1 MDYLANLNHE
11 QHAAVTAHVG
21 PVLVKAGAGSG
32 KTRVLTLRIAHLV
45 NHHGVDPSQVL
56 ALTFTNKAAKEMR
69 QRLKPILGGRL
80 QRLTTG
86 TFHAVCVRILRKYIE
101 GHIGHYT
108 RNFSIYSGDEQLQ
121 LVQQSIDAAPE
132 MSPEASDVNDVLRRI
147 SRAKSRLQTPKMLLA
162 QAATPNDEWMALRY
176 RHYQSLLSEANAVD
190 FDDLI
195 LLTHRLLSEHE
206 DVLDSVQHQWR
217 HILVDEYQDTDPS
230 QFSLVRML
238 SEPVGARPRSL
249 FVVGDAMQ
257 SIYGFRNAD
266 HTIITRFADTFPQAQ
281 IIELKTNYRSRQAI
295 LDAAYA
301 VIRHSQAVAPMQLVA
316 HNTSR
321 PVDRSII
328 FLEYQ
333 SGKDEALAVAHEISL
348 MVNSMDNAGAFGDV
362 RREGRQPKDIAVLY
376 RSKFMSRQFEEA
388 LRLKHIPYKLKGQ
401 LGFYDRAVVR
411 DILAF
416 VRLAVNPRDN
426 MALTRVADV
435 PKRGLSAKPLKI
447 FSVEA
452 ARRNLAIA
460 DVLGDIMVLAQIE
473 DNARNGA
480 RQLHNLL
487 ARLRQ
492 RIKNNT
498 PPRDLIEDILF
509 QTQYQAYLE
518 QLHKKDPEKLED
530 AREHINELLAVAEEY
545 DSAEDFL
552 QYIAIMTSSDG
563 SDDDRD
569 QVQLLTIH
577 AAKGLEWPL
586 VFVVGLEEGVLPHER
601 SMDTTVGIEE
611 ERRLCYVAVTRA
623 AERLYLSWCR
633 ERTGGGN
640 TSRKKNVK
648 ASAIVAKRSR
658 FYNDIEAYGKEL
670 AQRRPEKGRS

>member
-1 MDYLANLNHE
+1 MEYLSNLNHE
-11 QHAAVTAHVG
+11 QRAAVSAPIG

-45 NHHGVDPSQVL
+45 NQHNVDPAHVL

-86 TFHAVCVRILRKYIE
+86 TFHAICVRILRQYIE

-162 QAATPNDEWMALRY
+162 QATTPNDEWMALRY
-176 RHYQSLLSEANAVD
+176 RHYQGLLSEANAVD

-206 DVLDSVQHQWR
+206 DVLDKVQQQWR

-266 HTIITRFADTFPQAQ
+266 HTIITRFGETFPQAQ
-281 IIELKTNYRSRQAI
+281 VIELKTNYRSRQAI

-301 VIRHSQAVAPMQLVA
+301 VIKHSQAVAPMQLVA

-321 PVDRSII
+321 PADRSII

-333 SGKDEALAVAHEISL
+333 SGKDEALAVAHEIAL

-362 RREGRQPKDIAVLY
+362 RREGRQPKDIAILY

-388 LRLKHIPYKLKGQ
+388 LRLKRIPYKLKGQ

-426 MALTRVADV
+426 MALTRIADV
-435 PKRGLSAKPLKI
+435 PKRGLSAKPLKV

-473 DNARNGA
+473 ETARNGA

-498 PPRDLIEDILF
+498 PPRDLIEDILV
-509 QTQYQAYLE
+509 QTNYQHYLE
-518 QLHKKDPEKLED
+518 QLHKKDPEKLDD
-530 AREHINELLAVAEEY
+530 AREHINELLTVAEEY

-563 SDDDRD
+563 SDDERD

-601 SMDTTVGIEE
+601 SMDTAAGIEE

-633 ERTGGGN
+633 ERTGGSN
-640 TSRKKNVK
+640 TSRKKSVK
-648 ASAIVAKRSR
+648 SGAPAKRSR

-670 AQRRPEKGRS
+670 AKRRP

>member
-1 MDYLANLNHE
+1 MDYLARLNDE
-11 QHAAVTAHVG
+11 QYAAVTAPLG

-45 NHHGVDPSQVL
+45 NQHHVEPAHIL

-69 QRLKPILGGRL
+69 QRLKPILGGSL

-86 TFHAVCVRILRKYIE
+86 TFHAICVRVLRQYIE

-121 LVQQSIDAAPE
+121 LVQQSIDAATE
-132 MSPEASDVNDVLRRI
+132 MSPEASDINDVLRRI

-162 QAATPNDEWMALRY
+162 QATTPNDEWMALRY
-176 RHYQSLLSEANAVD
+176 RHYQGLLSEANAVD

-206 DVLDSVQHQWR
+206 DVLDKVQQQWR

-238 SEPVGARPRSL
+238 SEPVGSRHRSL

-266 HTIITRFADTFPQAQ
+266 HTIITRFGETFPSAQ
-281 IIELKTNYRSRQAI
+281 VIELKTNYRSRQAI

-316 HNTSR
+316 HNTARSA
-321 PVDRSII
+321 DRSII

-348 MVNSMDNAGAFGDV
+348 MVNSMDNLGAFGDV
-362 RREGRQPKDIAVLY
+362 RREGRQPKDIAILY

-435 PKRGLSAKPLKI
+435 PKRGLSAKPLKV

-473 DNARNGA
+473 ENARNGA

-492 RIKNNT
+492 RIKNGI
-498 PPRDLIEDILF
+498 PPRDLIEDILV
-509 QTQYQAYLE
+509 QTSYRGYLE
-518 QLHKKDPEKLED
+518 QLHKKDPEKLDD
-530 AREHINELLAVAEEY
+530 ASEHINELLAVAEEY
-545 DSAEDFL
+545 DNAEDFL

-563 SDDDRD
+563 GNDDRD

-601 SMDTTVGIEE
+601 SMDTTTGIEE

-648 ASAIVAKRSR
+648 GKAIVAKRSR

-670 AQRRPEKGRS
+670 AQRRPEKG

>member
-1 MDYLANLNHE
+1 MDYLANLNHD
-11 QHAAVTAHVG
+11 QHAAVTAPIG

-45 NHHGVDPSQVL
+45 NYHRVDPGQIL

-69 QRLKPILGGRL
+69 QRLKPILGGQL

-86 TFHAVCVRILRKYIE
+86 TFHAICVRILRKHIE
-101 GHIGHYT
+101 GNLGHYT
-108 RNFSIYSGDEQLQ
+108 RNFSIFSGDEQQQ

-132 MSPEASDVNDVLRRI
+132 MAPEACDVMDVLRRI

-162 QAATPNDEWMALRY
+162 QSASPQDEWMALRY
-176 RHYQSLLSEANAVD
+176 RHYQGLLAEANAVD

-206 DVLDSVQHQWR
+206 AVLDAVQQQWR
-217 HILVDEYQDTDPS
+217 HVLVDEYQDTDPS

-249 FVVGDAMQ
+249 FAVGDAMQ

-266 HTIITRFADTFPQAQ
+266 HTIITRFAETFPESQ

-301 VIRHSQAVAPMQLVA
+301 VIRHSQAVKPMQLVS
-316 HNTSR
+316 HSTSR
-321 PVDRSII
+321 PADKSII

-333 SGKDEALAVAHEISL
+333 SGKDEALAVAHEIAL
-348 MVNSMDNAGAFGDV
+348 MVNTSDNLGAFADV
-362 RREGRQPKDIAVLY
+362 RREGRQPKEIAILY

-388 LRLKHIPYKLKGQ
+388 LRLKRIPYKLKGQ

-411 DILAF
+411 DILSF

-426 MALTRVADV
+426 MALTRIADI

-460 DVLGDIMVLAQIE
+460 DVLGDIMVLAQIDE
-473 DNARNGA
+473 NARNGA
-480 RQLHNLL
+480 RQLHTLL
-487 ARLRQ
+487 ARMRQ
-492 RIKNNT
+492 RIKNNI
-498 PPRDLIEDILF
+498 PPRELIEDILT
-509 QTQYQAYLE
+509 QTHYVAYLE
-518 QLHKKDPEKLED
+518 QQHKKDPEKLDD
-530 AREHINELLAVAEEY
+530 AREHINELLQVADEY

-552 QYIAIMTSSDG
+552 QYIAIMTNSDDG
-563 SDDDRD
+563 DDDRN

-601 SMDTTVGIEE
+601 SMDSDVGIEE

-633 ERTGGGN
+633 ERVGGGN
-640 TSRKKNVK
+640 SARKKNVK
-648 ASAIVAKRSR
+648 TAAPAKRSR

-670 AQRRPEKGRS
+670 AQRR